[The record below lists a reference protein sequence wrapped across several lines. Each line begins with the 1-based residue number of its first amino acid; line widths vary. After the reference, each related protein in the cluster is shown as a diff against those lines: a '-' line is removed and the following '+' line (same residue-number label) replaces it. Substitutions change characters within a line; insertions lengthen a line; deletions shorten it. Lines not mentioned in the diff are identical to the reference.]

1 MGVLPARPSR
11 SPGVRRGVGQLRSR
25 RGRCGCGHDRT
36 DPFRGDNPVSPAR
49 PHLQRTPSLRPN
61 REPPKRTRTTGRW
74 IIGSGFARRTSL
86 SDHGASTDRR
96 CSAGRRY
103 AGYLSKFSQTTK
115 SRGGRGLLHCA
126 RSRQRHPRERHVSHE
141 ADSADPL
148 GRRPRNRRRN
158 PGSAVA
164 ICRERGPD
172 PHHARGECATALRA
186 WGLFRREAHRRASI
200 AISDC
205 KGQGRQR

>member
-1 MGVLPARPSR
+1 MGVLPARRSR
-11 SPGVRRGVGQLRSR
+11 SPGVRRGFGQLRSR

-115 SRGGRGLLHCA
+115 SRGTRSSSLCSKPTTPPPRTSRFPRGRCGRSSGTKTSKSTSQSRIRRRRLPRTRA
-126 RSRQRHPRERHVSHE
+126 GPTSRSRRMCDGLTRV
-141 ADSADPL
+141 
-148 GRRPRNRRRN
+148 
-158 PGSAVA
+158 GSLPA
-164 ICRERGPD
+164 
-172 PHHARGECATALRA
+172 
-186 WGLFRREAHRRASI
+186 
-200 AISDC
+200 
-205 KGQGRQR
+205 